1 MRFRSILLAS
11 VMLLAT
17 GCDYDS
23 SGYPSG
29 PGTVYPPAP
38 TRLWAEGLWTVS
50 GVPGE
55 INRLDAS
62 QLLTTGTLIPA
73 TRLSTPSASLF
84 TLNSIAF
91 DNQGVMWVAS
101 EEDSVL
107 LGFIAGNEGAT
118 GSVTPAI
125 TINPIA
131 GSIAAPTGI
140 AFDTDGSLWMANIG
154 NGTIVRFDKSQLA
167 RSGTPIPTVTI
178 TGVPHPSGLAFDA
191 SGTLWVTDLR
201 ANTVSRYLRGQ
212 LLTSGDK
219 EPAIVLSSNANSLVN
234 PSGIAFDSF
243 NNMWIANNGNESV
256 VEFRPPERTSSGSP
270 APALTLRP
278 TQAPLG
284 GPVGIAFDAEGSI
297 WIAGAQGVLSKFTAA
312 SIAASGPDEPV
323 LQVKL
328 QNNVL
333 LWSIAFF
340 PKPVG
345 FPLN

>member
-1 MRFRSILLAS
+1 
-11 VMLLAT
+11 
-17 GCDYDS
+17 
-23 SGYPSG
+23 
-29 PGTVYPPAP
+29 
-38 TRLWAEGLWTVS
+38 VS

-219 EPAIVLSSNANSLVN
+219 EPAIVLSSNAELLSTRSTTCGLRTTAMNRSSSSGR
-234 PSGIAFDSF
+234 PSARAVDHLLQHLPSVRHKHH
-243 NNMWIANNGNESV
+243 SV
-256 VEFRPPERTSSGSP
+256 VLLELHLTPRGVSG
-270 APALTLRP
+270 
-278 TQAPLG
+278 
-284 GPVGIAFDAEGSI
+284 
-297 WIAGAQGVLSKFTAA
+297 
-312 SIAASGPDEPV
+312 
-323 LQVKL
+323 
-328 QNNVL
+328 
-333 LWSIAFF
+333 
-340 PKPVG
+340 
-345 FPLN
+345 